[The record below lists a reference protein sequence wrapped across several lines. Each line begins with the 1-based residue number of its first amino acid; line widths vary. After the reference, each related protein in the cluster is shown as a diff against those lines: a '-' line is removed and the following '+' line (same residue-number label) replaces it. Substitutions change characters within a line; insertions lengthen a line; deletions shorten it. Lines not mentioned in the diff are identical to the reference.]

1 MGPVGVLR
9 PPGPAAAQVWAQMWA
24 QVWAQVGA
32 QVRALRRQLSQAAG
46 GAPAQISMLS
56 PDPQDLRWDPVWR
69 QGRC

>member
-1 MGPVGVLR
+1 MGLLGVLR
-9 PPGPAAAQVWAQMWA
+9 PPGPAAAQVWA

-32 QVRALRRQLSQAAG
+32 QVRALRRQLSQGAG

>member
-1 MGPVGVLR
+1 MGLVGVLR
-9 PPGPAAAQVWAQMWA
+9 PPGPAAA